1 MYFCLYIDK
10 TFSRGVVSES
20 PVKDTWYTSFVSVFP
35 GFHCSGNVC
44 NLGRVRGSGIG
55 GGGGGS
61 VTGNFVKDI
70 GSGHC

>member
-1 MYFCLYIDK
+1 M
-10 TFSRGVVSES
+10 
-20 PVKDTWYTSFVSVFP
+20 SVFP
-35 GFHCSGNVC
+35 GFHCSDNVS

>member
-1 MYFCLYIDK
+1 M
-10 TFSRGVVSES
+10 
-20 PVKDTWYTSFVSVFP
+20 SVFP

-55 GGGGGS
+55 GGGGS
-61 VTGNFVKDI
+61 VTGNLVKDT